1 MGHLWRSS
9 FSSSSPPQGYETQP
23 LRGGKGGK
31 ELDRMGWGR
40 MGMGW
45 MNRVGWEKWD
55 AGRDAG
61 KGDAECAMK

>member
-40 MGMGW
+40 IGMGW
-45 MNRVGWEKWD
+45 MNRMGQGGMGEMVCRERRREG
-55 AGRDAG
+55 G
-61 KGDAECAMK
+61 C